1 MPNEKR
7 IPFTE
12 FYQKWRADPSQFL
25 LEDAVDYLCFYVN
38 SEHKM
43 SIAHGR
49 RFDMVDEQLNAL
61 EGRIASLTTEIARW
75 REEIRLMRD
84 RKS

>member
-1 MPNEKR
+1 MSNEKR
-7 IPFTE
+7 IPFSE

-25 LEDAVDYLCFYVN
+25 LEDAVDNALFYLN

-49 RFDMVDEQLNAL
+49 RFDMVDEEVNAL
-61 EGRIASLTTEIARW
+61 EGRIASLNTEIARW

-84 RKS
+84 RKN

>member
-1 MPNEKR
+1 MSDEKR
-7 IPFTE
+7 IPFSE
-12 FYQKWRADPSQFL
+12 FYQRWRADPSQFL
-25 LEDAVDYLCFYVN
+25 LEDAVDQALFYLN

-49 RFDMVDEQLNAL
+49 RFDMVDEEMNAL
-61 EGRIASLTTEIARW
+61 EGRIASLNTEIARW

-84 RKS
+84 KK